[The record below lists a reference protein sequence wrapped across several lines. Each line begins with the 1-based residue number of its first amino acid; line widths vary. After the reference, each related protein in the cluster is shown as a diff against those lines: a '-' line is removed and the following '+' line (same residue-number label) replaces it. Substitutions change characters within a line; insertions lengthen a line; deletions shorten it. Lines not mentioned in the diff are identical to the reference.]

1 MSVVLL
7 KHHYDAKDFFLIYMF
22 TMPKRSA
29 TVYLG
34 LKDLLKGGGGGK
46 GVHALNFNCFMEL
59 MLSKAERFPICIY
72 LPYQ

>member
-34 LKDLLKGGGGGK
+34 LEDFLKGGGGQGGACFESQLFHGAYAVK
-46 GVHALNFNCFMEL
+46 G
-59 MLSKAERFPICIY
+59 
-72 LPYQ
+72 